1 MEYVVIGKILNTFG
15 IKGEL
20 KADAYT
26 DFVEERFK
34 KDSTVYIGEE
44 HVPFVMRSYR
54 MHKGFY
60 LLSFKDVDDINLVE
74 KYKGMLLYKAKSDIH
89 KLKEGEYYFSDLKD
103 LDVYVDD
110 KKIGKVLQ
118 VEEGIAANNLRVLK
132 DEDRKEYLVPFLPV
146 FIRNVDLDEKRIDVI
161 QMEGLL

>member
-60 LLSFKDVDDINLVE
+60 LLSFKDVNDINLVE

-118 VEEGIAANNLRVLK
+118 VEEGIAANNLRILK
-132 DEDRKEYLVPFLPV
+132 DEDRKEYPVPFLPV
-146 FIRNVDLDEKRIDVI
+146 FIDNVDLNEKRIDVI

>member
-146 FIRNVDLDEKRIDVI
+146 FIDNVDLDEKRIDVI

>member
-1 MEYVVIGKILNTFG
+1 MEYVIIGKILNTFG

-103 LDVYVDD
+103 LDVYVDGR
-110 KKIGKVLQ
+110 KIGKVLQ
-118 VEEGIAANNLRVLK
+118 VEEGIAANNLRILK

-146 FIRNVDLDEKRIDVI
+146 FIDNVDLNEKRIDVI

>member
-34 KDSTVYIGEE
+34 KDGTVYIGEE

-103 LDVYVDD
+103 LDVYVDNALM
-110 KKIGKVLQ
+110 GKVLQ
-118 VEEGIAANNLRVLK
+118 VEEGIRSNNLRIYK
-132 DEDRKEYLVPFLPV
+132 NEDGKEYIVPFMPV
-146 FIRNVDLDEKRIDVI
+146 FVENVDLENKRIDIVK
-161 QMEGLL
+161 MEGLL

>member
-110 KKIGKVLQ
+110 KKIGKVLR

>member
-118 VEEGIAANNLRVLK
+118 VEEGIAANNLRILK

>member
-118 VEEGIAANNLRVLK
+118 VAEGIAAKNLRVLK

>member
-54 MHKGFY
+54 MHKCFY

-110 KKIGKVLQ
+110 KKIGKVLR

>member
-118 VEEGIAANNLRVLK
+118 VEEGIAANNLRILK

-146 FIRNVDLDEKRIDVI
+146 FISHVDLDEKRIDVI

>member
-110 KKIGKVLQ
+110 KKIGKVLR
-118 VEEGIAANNLRVLK
+118 VEEGIAANNLRILK

-146 FIRNVDLDEKRIDVI
+146 FIDNVDLNEKRIDVI

>member
-118 VEEGIAANNLRVLK
+118 VEEGIAANNLRILK

-146 FIRNVDLDEKRIDVI
+146 FIDNVDLNEKRIDVI

>member
-118 VEEGIAANNLRVLK
+118 VEEGIAVNNLRILK
-132 DEDRKEYLVPFLPV
+132 DEDRKQYLVPFLPV

>member
-103 LDVYVDD
+103 LDVYVDGR
-110 KKIGKVLQ
+110 KIGKVLQ
-118 VEEGIAANNLRVLK
+118 VEEGIAANNLRILK

>member
-54 MHKGFY
+54 QHKGFY

-74 KYKGMLLYKAKSDIH
+74 KYKGMLLYKAKSDIP

-118 VEEGIAANNLRVLK
+118 VEEGIAANNLRILK

-146 FIRNVDLDEKRIDVI
+146 FIRNVDLDEKRIDII

>member
-118 VEEGIAANNLRVLK
+118 VEEGIAANNLRILK
-132 DEDRKEYLVPFLPV
+132 DEDRKEYMVPFLPV
-146 FIRNVDLDEKRIDVI
+146 FISHVDLDEKRIDVI